1 MIKSKITRLAS
12 TGLLALAA
20 MNANAAPEKVL
31 KISSWA
37 SPNHGIN
44 KIVWPTWGEW
54 IEEATEGRVTV
65 KIEYDL
71 APPQTQIDVVTD
83 GIGDVTWIFH
93 GHKAGRFKLTQ
104 MPEIPT
110 FKDGVSSELAS
121 KAYWNTYEKY
131 LKKGKE
137 HRGVEV
143 LALGVHGPGQLITK
157 EKVDSIADAK
167 GKKIRVGGGV
177 ISTIAKEMEVT
188 PVFIPTPKVYESI
201 SQGVVEGTYLPVE
214 ALSSFRLAEV
224 TNNTLMFP
232 GGLYRGSFAIVMNR
246 DALEGVSKEDREAI
260 MAVSGEKLSRLFGKM
275 MDDYDKAAYDKA
287 LANGHTFT
295 NASPELVAE
304 VKEKSQSLIDNWYK
318 TAKKRKV
325 DGPAAFEYYNE
336 QLTKGL

>member
-1 MIKSKITRLAS
+1 MIKSKISMVVS
-12 TGLLALAA
+12 TGLLLLASA
-20 MNANAAPEKVL
+20 SANAAPEKVL

-44 KIVWPTWGEW
+44 KVVWPTWGEW
-54 IEEATEGRVTV
+54 IKEATEGRVEV

-71 APPQTQIDVVTD
+71 APPQSQIDVVTD

-104 MPEIPT
+104 LPEIPT
-110 FKDGVSSELAS
+110 FKGGVSSELAS

-137 HRGVEV
+137 HRGVKV
-143 LALGVHGPGQLITK
+143 MAVGVHGPGQLITK
-157 EKVDSIADAK
+157 DKVTSLSDVK

-177 ISTIAKEMEVT
+177 ISNIAKDMKVT
-188 PVFIPTPKVYESI
+188 PVFIPTPKVYESL

-214 ALSSFRLAEV
+214 SLSSFRLAEV
-224 TNNTLMFP
+224 ANNTLMFP
-232 GGLYRGSFAIVMNR
+232 GGLYRGSFAIVMNPDAFEDISKKDR
-246 DALEGVSKEDREAI
+246 DAI

-275 MDDYDKAAYDKA
+275 MDDYDNNAYAKAKA
-287 LANGHTFT
+287 SGHVFT
-295 NASPELVAE
+295 DASPELVSE
-304 VKEKSQSLIDNWYK
+304 LKSMTTEIIDGWYK

-325 DGPAAFEYYNE
+325 DGPAAFEYYQE
-336 QLTKGL
+336 QLGKGL

>member
-1 MIKSKITRLAS
+1 MIKSKISLMVSTGLLLLAS
-12 TGLLALAA
+12 TG
-20 MNANAAPEKVL
+20 ANAAPEKVL

-44 KIVWPTWGEW
+44 KVVWPTWGKW

-71 APPQTQIDVVTD
+71 APPPSQIDVVTD

-104 MPEIPT
+104 LPEIPT

-121 KAYWNTYEKY
+121 KAYWDTYDKY
-131 LKKGKE
+131 LKQGKE

-143 LALGVHGPGQLITK
+143 MAVGVHGPGQLITK
-157 EKVDSIADAK
+157 EKAETLSDLK

-177 ISTIAKEMEVT
+177 ISDIAKGMKVT
-188 PVFIPTPKVYESI
+188 PVFISTPKVYESL
-201 SQGVVEGTYLPVE
+201 SQGVVVGTYLPVE

-224 TNNTLMFP
+224 ANNTLMFP

-246 DALEGVSKEDREAI
+246 DALADISKKDQAAI
-260 MAVSGEKLSRLFGKM
+260 KAVSGEKLSRLFGKM
-275 MDDYDKAAYDKA
+275 MDDYDTNAYNKAKDS
-287 LANGHTFT
+287 GHVFT
-295 NASPELVAE
+295 NASPELIAE
-304 VKEKSQSLIDNWYK
+304 VKGMTTSIIDDWYK
-318 TAKKRKV
+318 SAKKRKV
-325 DGPAAFEYYNE
+325 DGPAAFEYYQE
-336 QLTKGL
+336 QINKGL

>member
-1 MIKSKITRLAS
+1 MIKSKITLLAS
-12 TGLLALAA
+12 TGLLALAS
-20 MNANAAPEKVL
+20 MSANAAPEKVL

-54 IEEATEGRVTV
+54 VEEATDGRVSV

-71 APPQTQIDVVTD
+71 APPQSQIDVVTD

-131 LKKGKE
+131 LKNGKE

-157 EKVDSIADAK
+157 EKVTSLTEAK

-177 ISTIAKEMEVT
+177 ISTIAKEMDVT

-224 TNNTLMFP
+224 ANNTLMFP

-246 DALEGVSKEDREAI
+246 DALRGVSKEDREAI

-275 MDDYDKAAYDKA
+275 MDDYDNAAYEKA
-287 LANGHTFT
+287 KANGHTFT

-304 VKEKSQSLIDNWYK
+304 VQGKSQSLIDDWYK
-318 TAKKRKV
+318 VAKKRKV
-325 DGPAAFEYYNE
+325 DGPAAFSYYNE
-336 QLTKGL
+336 QLNEGL